1 MNSWMKSVGCVSVR
15 ACCWPFEMA
24 KSSDEWR
31 HSHEISRRMGGE
43 HRRVRQFGPARSQ
56 ENTIL
61 YTVARTA
68 QKVDVGRLSFVV
80 CRIFVGGVLV
90 RMKQTKEK
98 KNCCEKRPL
107 GNRCRWLVAQNR
119 VRVIKARES
128 PLIDFD
134 WVRCGL
140 EKAFNDFCV
149 VSSRV
154 FYIFFHFFFGV
165 CVLQTHSQLDRV
177 FRFYFIYFLA
187 CRLSR
192 SNVCVRV
199 YIPWAIHPTDYLC
212 VLLLFYFCS
221 KCVYNSVRRLSM
233 SYVNYKL
240 CVYTEYSAHKYHSR
254 PTEQKKKFTECIIW
268 CLACETEMH
277 VNRYGDNERRPS

>member
-31 HSHEISRRMGGE
+31 HSHEISRRMAVNTDEWGNLGQPGA
-43 HRRVRQFGPARSQ
+43 RRTHFCTQSH
-56 ENTIL
+56 
-61 YTVARTA
+61 A
-68 QKVDVGRLSFVV
+68 QLRKWMWVV
-80 CRIFVGGVLV
+80 CRIFFGGVLV
-90 RMKQTKEK
+90 RMKQTKEE
-98 KNCCEKRPL
+98 KNCCEKWPL

-165 CVLQTHSQLDRV
+165 CVFQTHSQLDRV